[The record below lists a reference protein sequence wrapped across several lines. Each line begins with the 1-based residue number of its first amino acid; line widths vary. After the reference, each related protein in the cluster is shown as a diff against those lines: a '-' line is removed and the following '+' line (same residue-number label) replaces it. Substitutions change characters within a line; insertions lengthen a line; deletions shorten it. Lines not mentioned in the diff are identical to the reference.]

1 MIERLKNEPAFVIG
15 VLASCVL
22 AVVTVLNGSALISDS
37 LAATVQAALD
47 PTGGWAI
54 PIILGIITRF
64 FVYGPKTAETLLNT
78 PPPATGAS
86 NG

>member
-1 MIERLKNEPAFVIG
+1 MLERLKNEPAFLIG
-15 VLASCVL
+15 VIASCIL

-37 LAATVQAALD
+37 LAATLQAALD

-54 PIILGIITRF
+54 PIILGLITRF
-64 FVYGPKTAETLLNT
+64 FVYGPKTAQTLLNT
-78 PPPATGAS
+78 PPPAAAAD